1 MPPRI
6 TRKSYR
12 PRASDRTMVDRIRPR
27 SLSCFRIRMRRH
39 DNEMNLQTDKRPG
52 GSQHDLGWRARR
64 TSSLLPVAGEVF
76 LLTLPF
82 IERACVCQFNST
94 WTYSRVTGQLV
105 YAPKSTSDGIASDQ
119 SRTVHL
125 ANGHAVRRPPSHQL
139 VKPRISIALRRPFWR
154 STCSSLKGE
163 VCMQVPPSSVL
174 NAFSM
179 ALGFAV
185 NRIPG
190 PKSFW

>member
-1 MPPRI
+1 MSFLINYMPPRI

-52 GSQHDLGWRARR
+52 GSQHDMGWRVRR

-82 IERACVCQFNST
+82 IERACRERSIGGEKPTYRYPISTKLNNSKIDD
-94 WTYSRVTGQLV
+94 SE
-105 YAPKSTSDGIASDQ
+105 SASPVILDTPAQ
-119 SRTVHL
+119 TKL
-125 ANGHAVRRPPSHQL
+125 
-139 VKPRISIALRRPFWR
+139 F
-154 STCSSLKGE
+154 
-163 VCMQVPPSSVL
+163 
-174 NAFSM
+174 
-179 ALGFAV
+179 
-185 NRIPG
+185 
-190 PKSFW
+190 